1 MLSIQDILRAQT
13 VARWNIVGVTRPQ
26 SVAEHTF
33 NVVFLSRRLARAI
46 NIPDERI
53 IKYALEHD
61 LNEIVLGDI
70 PTPTKKRA
78 LARGWDLNDLFP
90 GGKNKVDGVE
100 LQIVEIADVMDA
112 VHYVSQYGVGR
123 HAAVVK
129 ERLMKTLTKRIGESI
144 PHLRTVA
151 WSVFR
156 ELTCGEYTI

>member
-1 MLSIQDILRAQT
+1 MLNIQDILRAQT

-33 NVVFLSRRLARAI
+33 NVVFLSRRLAKAI
-46 NIPDERI
+46 DIPDERI

-61 LNEIVLGDI
+61 LNETVLGDI

-90 GGKNKVDGVE
+90 GGKNKVEGVE

-112 VHYVSQYGVGR
+112 VHYMSQYGVGR
-123 HAAVVK
+123 HATVVK
-129 ERLMKTLTKRIGESI
+129 ERLLKTLTKRIDESA
-144 PHLRTVA
+144 PRLRMAA
-151 WSVFR
+151 WSVWR
-156 ELTCGEYTI
+156 ELTIGEYTI